1 MRMVSGRTH
10 ALTSNSM
17 TLLRNALSRGFADRG
32 QHRSSPM
39 NLVHIRRRAGR
50 EMDMDRQD
58 EQDRSGVG
66 MQRLC
71 SSVLFL
77 GCIEHERS
85 DTCVEGTGVSLDLLA
100 ATVWR
105 PWVRW
110 NKPKPG
116 RAVVTSSVEVRPGVR
131 CSWIQRV
138 KVQRLGWV
146 GIPQT

>member
-1 MRMVSGRTH
+1 MRTVSGRTH

-17 TLLRNALSRGFADRG
+17 ALLWNALSRGFTDRG
-32 QHRSSPM
+32 LRRSSPM

-85 DTCVEGTGVSLDLLA
+85 ETCVEGTGVSLDLLA

-105 PWVRW
+105 TWVRW
-110 NKPKPG
+110 NKPEPG
-116 RAVVTSSVEVRPGVR
+116 RAVVTSSVEVDPWVR
-131 CSWIQRV
+131 CRWIPSAKEQH
-138 KVQRLGWV
+138 LGLA
-146 GIPQT
+146 GIPQA